1 MKKPAVFMFFLTL
14 VVTPCSDIYSATLD
28 CAGGIISDGNTRADV
43 IAKCGEP
50 DWKDSHDEEFIERFD
65 QGVRRKIFVTVEE
78 WTYNFGPNQF
88 TRIVTLKNGRV
99 TDIRTGKYGYS
110 KDAKPS
116 QRECS
121 EQLVSVGDRTSD
133 VVVKC
138 GEPAWKDIRQEEFGE
153 NIAGGQARKTFVTI
167 EEWTYNLG
175 PNRFV
180 RIFTFRNGKL
190 VDIRTGGYGYEMKQE
205 EKAKP
210 LDSR

>member
-1 MKKPAVFMFFLTL
+1 LWILFLMTATPAV
-14 VVTPCSDIYSATLD
+14 IHAATLD

-43 IAKCGEP
+43 LAKCGEP

-65 QGVRRKIFVTVEE
+65 RGARRKIFVAVEE
-78 WTYNFGPNQF
+78 WTYNFGPTQF

-110 KDAKPS
+110 KDAKPA

-121 EQLVSVGDRTSD
+121 EQIVSVGDRTSD
-133 VVVKC
+133 VIVKC
-138 GEPAWKDIRQEEFGE
+138 GEPAWKDIRQEEFRE
-153 NIAGGQARKTFVTI
+153 NIDNGQARKTFVTI

-190 VDIRTGGYGYEMKQE
+190 VDIRTGGYGYEMKRDE
-205 EKAKP
+205 NRK
-210 LDSR
+210 